1 MCDILFY
8 EKKKK
13 KITAENICME
23 KMILYA
29 EDKMICDYLMKTLS
43 NSFFSGHFHI
53 KTKLQ

>member
-8 EKKKK
+8 KKEKKKN
-13 KITAENICME
+13 AENICME

-43 NSFFSGHFHI
+43 NSLFSGHFHI